1 MGSLGSFGVR
11 HEAVADEVEP
21 DTFDW
26 FDLEVR
32 LTTTYNQVELVDLM
46 EIAATVDEEDP
57 RALVIVKDLLRMFI
71 EPDDFDAFWQKA
83 REEKQTIED
92 LSALMQGL
100 MVAVTDRPTQPLSD
114 SSAGQPTTITSLPV
128 ASATPASR
136 GRPDL
141 QLLVD
146 GAAATWAKV
155 EAEAAG

>member
-1 MGSLGSFGVR
+1 MASIGKFGVR
-11 HEAVADEVEP
+11 HEEPAAEAEP

-26 FDLEVR
+26 FGLGVR
-32 LTTTYNQVELVDLM
+32 VASTYNQVELVDLM
-46 EIAATVDEEDP
+46 EVAGSIDEDDP
-57 RALVIVKDLLRMFI
+57 RALVIVKDMLRMFI
-71 EPDDFDAFWQKA
+71 NAEDFQSFWDKA

-100 MVAVTDRPTQPLSD
+100 MVAVTDRPTPPLSD
-114 SSAGQPTTITSLPV
+114 SSAGQPTTVASLPG
-128 ASATPASR
+128 ASATPVSR

-155 EAEAAG
+155 ESEAG